1 MAVNG
6 EYTLYSLYLCR
17 KTGFKSYQDGIETL
31 SPHLDRFYRQGL
43 NHTKM
48 ELKQLAPVTKVAPVT
63 SLNHT
68 KMELKQV
75 LGYYFKD
82 LYRRLNHT
90 KMELKLYNN

>member
-1 MAVNG
+1 
-6 EYTLYSLYLCR
+6 
-17 KTGFKSYQDGIETL
+17 
-31 SPHLDRFYRQGL
+31 
-43 NHTKM
+43 M

-75 LGYYFKD
+75 LGYYFKA